1 MLLVKSAHLCSTLQ
15 VQHHCW
21 KFCNHPQHMEVV
33 KMHIFIYNITNIIS
47 LLQMLRVS
55 IKNYVLIQGQFLLYL
70 FHFDDHLRMTEM

>member
-47 LLQMLRVS
+47 LLQMYCISNNINIAGIYKKLCFDPGS
-55 IKNYVLIQGQFLLYL
+55 IPIVLISF
-70 FHFDDHLRMTEM
+70 